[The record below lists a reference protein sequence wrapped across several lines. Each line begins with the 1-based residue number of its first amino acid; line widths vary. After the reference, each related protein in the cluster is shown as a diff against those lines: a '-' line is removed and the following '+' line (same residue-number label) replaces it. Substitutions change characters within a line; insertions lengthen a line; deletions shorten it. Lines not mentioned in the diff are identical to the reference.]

1 MFLKT
6 NFKKN
11 NKTEK
16 LLFILTDYG
25 SANIINSLI
34 KKFKKKNLKYFF
46 YQITLNIFLKYTK
59 NFFLKKYVI

>member
-34 KKFKKKNLKYFF
+34 KKFKKKILKYFF